1 MSWLPEEAR
10 EMLDALVAFMKR
22 LGRDPTFMEAKAE
35 PSLPEPNDYAYYFG
49 SFTEAVKDAHR
60 KALVYKEQPKI
71 AKATSVIRIFTEE
84 EEELMSRRAITDEEY
99 VVSALRLQKE
109 LGHFPNISELR
120 KDFRAPSPQSYER
133 RFGGDWNTVKACIR
147 KKATELGITEDNFE
161 TIIEEHPELFE
172 PKKEKAVA
180 KPVEEEKSQLAPSEE
195 DRSEPVAEAAFE
207 TAQALESEPIPE
219 AAPET
224 EQIPEPEP
232 APEAESSTVIQPD
245 ELLDMSLDSEPLLPE
260 EIDLQ
265 KVKLIS
271 LLPKTRIANLKI
283 SGYGLA
289 LKMQGSIPLPKS
301 ISGIPISKKHTT
313 LQFIQS
319 GQVKEFPAI
328 RDDVFYIVDRGTA
341 LAARE
346 TGREVYDLL
355 IPEKYDKD
363 DDTMT
368 VHEFSII

>member
-60 KALVYKEQPKI
+60 KAFVCKDRPKI

-120 KDFRAPSPQSYER
+120 NDFRAPSPQSYER
-133 RFGGDWNTVKACIR
+133 RFGGDWNMVRACIR
-147 KKATELGITEDNFE
+147 KRATELGITEDNFE
-161 TIIEEHPELFE
+161 TVIEEHPELFA
-172 PKKEKAVA
+172 PKKEKVVT

-195 DRSEPVAEAAFE
+195 DRSEHATEAV
-207 TAQALESEPIPE
+207 
-219 AAPET
+219 PET
-224 EQIPEPEP
+224 EQIPESEP
-232 APEAESSTVIQPD
+232 APETKSSTVIQPD

-283 SGYGLA
+283 GGYGLA

-301 ISGIPISKKHTT
+301 ISGIPISKKHIT

-363 DDTMT
+363 GDMMT
-368 VHEFSII
+368 IYEFSII

>member
-35 PSLPEPNDYAYYFG
+35 SSLPEPNDYAYYFG
-49 SFTEAVKDAHR
+49 SFTEAVKDAHG
-60 KALVYKEQPKI
+60 KAFVCKEQPKI
-71 AKATSVIRIFTEE
+71 AKTTSVIRIFTEE

-99 VVSALRLQKE
+99 VVSVLRPQKE

-133 RFGGDWNTVKACIR
+133 RFGGDWNVVKACIR
-147 KKATELGITEDNFE
+147 KRATELGITEDNLE
-161 TIIEEHPELFE
+161 TVIEEHPELFAS
-172 PKKEKAVA
+172 KKEKAVA

-195 DRSEPVAEAAFE
+195 DRSEHVTEAV
-207 TAQALESEPIPE
+207 
-219 AAPET
+219 PET
-224 EQIPEPEP
+224 
-232 APEAESSTVIQPD
+232 ESSTVIKPD
-245 ELLDMSLDSEPLLPE
+245 ELLGMSLDSEPLLPE

-265 KVKLIS
+265 KVRLIS

-368 VHEFSII
+368 IHEFSII